1 MFFLIS
7 GYIMFA
13 VARKQRPIQF
23 LKRRIIRIVPLYWF
37 ASFLLYVQLLMGF
50 PGALPDAEQLLKS
63 LFFLP
68 QYNWQNTREIWP
80 LVVPGWTL
88 QFEMYFYAIF
98 AVGLA
103 TRRLVP
109 VSLAIGLLAVGL
121 GWVLPDWMAGNA
133 ILVSYTSPIILEFFA
148 GMLIA
153 IIHQKHS
160 MKSYWLALPIG
171 MTALI
176 GFGNLDAS
184 RLLVWGLPTLL
195 IFVGTLAIEDAGKLP
210 RLALLKLLGDA
221 SYSIYLSHAFVLQI
235 GLFAWWRVPV
245 HGWLQ
250 FLIFTPTAMIGCA
263 FAGVLVYRYI
273 ERPMLLR
280 LQRKAQAATA

>member
-1 MFFLIS
+1 
-7 GYIMFA
+7 MFA